1 MDFRVTFQAVCN
13 LGRIGHALR
22 RQNHQ
27 QTVAIGIV
35 GGDFER
41 LGIALRIGVSENVDW
56 VVMAPVSWEKLIQS
70 FQSFFGEHR
79 ELPPIG
85 DERIGSEDS
94 RSAGIGDNGE
104 PWSFRTR
111 LLAENFRHIEQV
123 GNAVNP
129 QDAGAPEGGIENFVA
144 SCKRPGVR
152 CCDS

>member
-1 MDFRVTFQAVCN
+1 MV
-13 LGRIGHALR
+13 
-22 RQNHQ
+22 
-27 QTVAIGIV
+27 
-35 GGDFER
+35 
-41 LGIALRIGVSENVDW
+41 VSENVDR

-111 LLAENFRHIEQV
+111 LLAKNFRHVEQV

-144 SCKRPGVR
+144 SCKRARVR
-152 CCDS
+152 CCGSRGRLRTPSFDDNDRFAESHLPRSG